1 MDESSQ
7 DRLTPTA
14 PRHHRPTFE
23 SLSIVIVNLIDSRA
37 AMNHSSQEWAS
48 QAQQPGQ
55 PQYPPQTPN
64 PYGQAHAPVETV
76 IAVPNKRLH
85 KYDKVKP
92 GEQTV
97 TIRQAGRGTNGE
109 PLAYVHVPQDAPK
122 GGRRARPPFTV
133 SGPNGEP
140 LSSVRSVGEGVYEVY
155 GGDGV
160 PIGRITRRG
169 GRTLPWPRRVHWS
182 VQPAQGGEPLA
193 AEVGTRKAWTVFVLI
208 SPLYFVCWAVMAAQ
222 GAIWL
227 LLGEKDEAKKEAAWE
242 MEPPTWTRWRQA
254 EGPVTAI
261 EYQTG
266 RKYRLAS
273 SRLDHRLAYAQAVLH
288 VWDRA

>member
-1 MDESSQ
+1 
-7 DRLTPTA
+7 
-14 PRHHRPTFE
+14 
-23 SLSIVIVNLIDSRA
+23 
-37 AMNHSSQEWAS
+37 MNQSSQERAS
-48 QAQQPGQ
+48 QAQQPRQ
-55 PQYPPQTPN
+55 PQCP
-64 PYGQAHAPVETV
+64 QAHAPAETV
-76 IAVPNKRLH
+76 IEVPNKRLH

-97 TIRQAGRGTNGE
+97 TIRQAGPGTNGE

-140 LSSVRSVGEGVYEVY
+140 LSSVRSVGDGAYEVY
-155 GGDGV
+155 GGDGA

-242 MEPPTWTRWRQA
+242 MEPPTWTRWRQPG
-254 EGPVTAI
+254 GPETAI

-273 SRLDHRLAYAQAVLH
+273 PRLDHRLAYAQAVLH

>member
-1 MDESSQ
+1 MHESHP

-14 PRHHRPTFE
+14 PRHLRPTFE
-23 SLSIVIVNLIDSRA
+23 SLSIVIVNLIDSWA

-48 QAQQPGQ
+48 QAQRPGQ

-64 PYGQAHAPVETV
+64 PYGQAPAPVETV
-76 IAVPNKRLH
+76 IAVPNKRLR

-97 TIRQAGRGTNGE
+97 TIRQAGPGTNGE

-122 GGRRARPPFTV
+122 GGRQVRPPFTV

-155 GGDGV
+155 GGDGA

-242 MEPPTWTRWRQA
+242 MEPPTWTRWRQPG
-254 EGPVTAI
+254 GPEIAI

>member
-1 MDESSQ
+1 VDESSSCGA
-7 DRLTPTA
+7 TSTT
-14 PRHHRPTFE
+14 PRHGRPTFE
-23 SLSIVIVNLIDSRA
+23 ILAPVIVNGIDSWA
-37 AMNHSSQEWAS
+37 AMNHSSQERSS
-48 QAQQPGQ
+48 QGRQPGQ
-55 PQYPPQTPN
+55 PQYPPQRPG
-64 PYGQAHAPVETV
+64 PYEQANPVETV
-76 IAVPNKRLH
+76 IEVPNKRLH
-85 KYDKVKP
+85 RYDKVEP

-97 TIRQAGRGTNGE
+97 TIRRAGPGTNGE
-109 PLAYVHVPQDAPK
+109 PLAYVHVPRDAPK
-122 GGRRARPPFTV
+122 GGRRARPSFTV
-133 SGPNGEP
+133 TAPNGQP
-140 LSSVRSVGEGVYEVY
+140 LSSVRSAGSGVYEVY
-155 GGDGV
+155 GGDGA

-193 AEVGTRKAWTVFVLI
+193 GEVGTRKAWTVFVLI

-227 LLGEKDEAKKEAAWE
+227 LLGEKGEAKKEAAWE

-254 EGPVTAI
+254 GAAEAAI

-273 SRLDHRLAYAQAVLH
+273 PRLDPRLAYAQAVLH
-288 VWDRA
+288 VWDRR

>member
-1 MDESSQ
+1 MDVLWTSRPRTE
-7 DRLTPTA
+7 LTPLA
-14 PRHHRPTFE
+14 RRHRRPTFE
-23 SLSIVIVNLIDSRA
+23 SLSIVTVNRIDNWA
-37 AMNHSSQEWAS
+37 AMNQSSQERAS
-48 QAQQPGQ
+48 QAQQPRQ
-55 PQYPPQTPN
+55 PQCP
-64 PYGQAHAPVETV
+64 QAHAPAETV
-76 IAVPNKRLH
+76 IEVPNKRLH

-97 TIRQAGRGTNGE
+97 TIRQAGPGTNGE

-140 LSSVRSVGEGVYEVY
+140 LSSVRSVGDGAYEVY
-155 GGDGV
+155 GGDGA

-208 SPLYFVCWAVMAAQ
+208 SPVLRVLGGHGRSGSDLAA
-222 GAIWL
+222 
-227 LLGEKDEAKKEAAWE
+227 
-242 MEPPTWTRWRQA
+242 PR
-254 EGPVTAI
+254 
-261 EYQTG
+261 
-266 RKYRLAS
+266 
-273 SRLDHRLAYAQAVLH
+273 
-288 VWDRA
+288 

>member
-1 MDESSQ
+1 
-7 DRLTPTA
+7 
-14 PRHHRPTFE
+14 
-23 SLSIVIVNLIDSRA
+23 
-37 AMNHSSQEWAS
+37 MNHSSQERSS
-48 QAQQPGQ
+48 QAQRPGQ
-55 PQYPPQTPN
+55 PQYPPQRPG
-64 PYGQAHAPVETV
+64 PYEHAHNPVETV
-76 IAVPNKRLH
+76 IEVPNKRLH
-85 KYDKVKP
+85 RYDKVEP

-97 TIRQAGRGTNGE
+97 TIRRAGPGTNGE
-109 PLAYVHVPQDAPK
+109 PLAYVHVPRDAPK
-122 GGRRARPPFTV
+122 GGRRARPSFTV
-133 SGPNGEP
+133 TAPNGQP
-140 LSSVRSVGEGVYEVY
+140 LSSVRSAGSGVYEVY
-155 GGDGV
+155 GGDGA

-193 AEVGTRKAWTVFVLI
+193 GEVGTRKAWTVFVLI

-227 LLGEKDEAKKEAAWE
+227 LLGEKGEAKKEAAWE

-254 EGPVTAI
+254 GAAEAAI

-273 SRLDHRLAYAQAVLH
+273 PRLDPRLAYAQAVLH
-288 VWDRA
+288 VWDRR